1 MWEVRTR
8 HPESEGKLRSVASW
22 SVKRDLG
29 NWEWIGG
36 FRMWSFIL
44 DLYIEPLKD
53 QYK

>member
-1 MWEVRTR
+1 MWEARTR
-8 HPESEGKLRSVASW
+8 HPESEGKLRSVAGC

-29 NWEWIGG
+29 NREWIGG
-36 FRMWSFIL
+36 FGIRTFIL